1 MSANI
6 ICRIDP
12 TNNKPVVFVTDQMDY
27 DKGEILSWIAEPG
40 QDAEI
45 KPLTY
50 YQITN
55 PVSEADEK
63 VLVERYMEKF
73 GEKEITV
80 RHKLPRRAKPTQ
92 SFLSG
97 NTGSALVDAV
107 HASIKVPPVSGNT
120 AVDFV
125 AALEALRAS
134 VDDKF
139 RALIRA
145 ATPAKK

>member
-27 DKGEILSWIAEPG
+27 EKGIILSWNAEPG
-40 QDAEI
+40 ADAEI

-63 VLVERYMEKF
+63 VLVERYMERF
-73 GEKEITV
+73 GEKEVLV
-80 RHKLPRRAKPTQ
+80 RHKLPRRQKPTQ

-97 NTGSALVDAV
+97 PVTVTNSAE
-107 HASIKVPPVSGNT
+107 HASVKVPPVVGHT
-120 AVDFV
+120 DVDIV

-139 RALIRA
+139 KALIRA
-145 ATPAKK
+145 ATPTKK